1 MLKSVFRKI
10 ANNFWL
16 FFCLILGS
24 LLITAILAA
33 IPIYTDGAL
42 RKMLDVEL
50 NKFANNNDEY
60 VSPGEMYGVINYR
73 GEYGPQLILDT
84 ISSTTEEFNEAFE
97 ENEVKI
103 NDSFRNLKVR
113 YLRNLENLMLQNTT
127 YSIQSMT
134 GFEKHVNI
142 LQGKMCSD
150 NIKKDV
156 IEVVVSKE
164 EYNINHL
171 VLDNVYTMYS
181 TRYRG
186 DEDSFIK
193 IKVVGVFEI
202 KYEDVEYWH
211 SGDLDNGLQSVFMTS
226 DAAFEEYFFRYKK
239 ATSITNASWCY
250 NVDLYGL
257 KKDELEPYININK
270 KMQDHFDEMYDGTA
284 FLEVPINETLLEYID
299 KSETLE
305 LTMWILNAPVLVML
319 LFYTYMVAKMV
330 IDDDKNEISSLKCR
344 GAFPQQIFYR
354 YFLECGVISVFSL
367 IAGPPLGLMLA
378 KMIGASNGFLE
389 FVNRGGMELTLL
401 PSAYLYA
408 LAAAVVFMVMVL
420 IPAHKAT
427 KTTIVQHKQKK
438 ARRTTLALWE
448 KMGLDFI
455 LLAASIYLLYVYKRT
470 DLISSDGTAD
480 MSIYFISTVFI
491 FACGMIF
498 LRLYPL
504 ILKLIFRFTRKRM
517 SPTLFSTFVQV
528 SRNKNEN
535 RFLIMFLI
543 LTVSVGIYS
552 SNTAGIV
559 NTNAEDIAKYK
570 SGADIVVS
578 PDWQL
583 DSVVSYE
590 GEDGSIITGTMAD
603 MPAKYRNFATDPFL
617 NTKGVEAMTKVAN
630 IDGAFARETII
641 AGEWAR
647 NVRIMAL
654 EPYNFTQVSWIRPST
669 FNKDIHW
676 YYYMNQMQNY
686 PTSVMISRSL
696 AEACEI
702 KPGYTVDISFTGK
715 ILGEERYPD
724 ASCFVLGVFDYWPTY
739 YEDYEYAEMTD
750 YMIIMNLDYVM
761 TLDDTTTYDLWL
773 KKADDVSSSDI
784 YADWEKRGLTENV
797 TKISDRQTAINAEK
811 ADSLVMA
818 LNGLFSMGFIATM
831 IISFMGFLLYWLL
844 SVRKRRL
851 QFGVLRAMGL
861 SKFKLSLMLF
871 WEHMMTSGISV
882 IVGVFV
888 GYLTSYLYLPVLE
901 KTFTTLLPLTLSY
914 NTTDNLKVFLL
925 VAVMII
931 SGIVVLSRYISKLKI
946 NEAVKIG
953 EE

>member
-42 RKMLDVEL
+42 KKMLDVEL
-50 NKFANNNDEY
+50 DKFATKNEEY

-73 GEYGPQLILDT
+73 GEYGPQMILET
-84 ISSTTEEFNEAFE
+84 ISDTTRTFE
-97 ENEVKI
+97 KTFKENNVKL
-103 NDSFRNLKVR
+103 NNSFRNLQVR
-113 YLRNLENLMLQNTT
+113 NLRNAENLMLQNTS
-127 YSIQSMT
+127 YSIQSLT
-134 GFEKHVNI
+134 DFHKHVTI
-142 LQGKMCSD
+142 IEGRMCSD
-150 NIKKDV
+150 DVRKDV

-171 VLDNVYTMYS
+171 VLNSVYTM
-181 TRYRG
+181 TPMRYR
-186 DEDSFIK
+186 EEYSAEIK
-193 IKVVGVFEI
+193 IKVVGVYEI
-202 KYEDVEYWH
+202 NYADVDYWH
-211 SGDLDNGLQSVFMTS
+211 KEDLKDGMVSVFLTS
-226 DAAFEEYFFRYKK
+226 DAAFEEYFFEYEN
-239 ATSITNASWCY
+239 AGLITNAAWCY
-250 NVDLYGL
+250 NVNLYGL
-257 KKDELEPYININK
+257 QKDELAPYLEANKELNQHFESLHNGTARLEIPINK
-270 KMQDHFDEMYDGTA
+270 
-284 FLEVPINETLLEYID
+284 TLSQYID

-319 LFYTYMVAKMV
+319 LFYTYMVAKM
-330 IDDDKNEISSLKCR
+330 IIEDDKNEISALKCR
-344 GAFPQQIFYR
+344 GAFPKQIFCR

-378 KMIGASNGFLE
+378 KIIGASNGFLE
-389 FVNRGGMELTLL
+389 FVNRSGMELSLL
-401 PSAYLYA
+401 PSSYIYA
-408 LAAAVVFMVMVL
+408 LIAAVIFMIMVL
-420 IPAHKAT
+420 IPAYKAT

-438 ARRTTLALWE
+438 ARRTSLAFWE

-455 LLAASIYLLYVYKRT
+455 LLAASLYLLYVYKRT
-470 DLISSDGTAD
+470 DLITSDGTPD
-480 MSIYFISTVFI
+480 MTVYFISTVFI

-504 ILKLIFRFTRKRM
+504 ILKLIFRFTRKNM
-517 SPTLFSTFVQV
+517 PPTVFSTFIQV

-552 SNTAGIV
+552 SNTAGII

-578 PDWQL
+578 PEWQL
-583 DSVVSYE
+583 DSVISYE

-603 MPAKYRNFATDPFL
+603 MPAKYRTFATDPFL
-617 NTKGVEAMTKVAN
+617 NTDGVEAVTKVAN
-630 IDGAFARETII
+630 IKGAFARDSIM
-641 AGEWAR
+641 AGEWSR
-647 NVRIMAL
+647 SVRIMAI
-654 EPYNFTQVSWIRPST
+654 EPYQFTQVSWIRPST
-669 FNKDIHW
+669 FNKEIHW
-676 YYYMNQMQNY
+676 YYYMNQMQKY

-696 AEACEI
+696 AKALDI
-702 KPGYTVDISFTGK
+702 KEGYNVDISFTGK
-715 ILGEERYPD
+715 RVGEELQPD
-724 ASCFVLGVFDYWPTY
+724 VSCFVLGVFDYWPTF
-739 YEDYEYAEMTD
+739 YEDYEHATNTE
-750 YMIIMNLDYVM
+750 YMIVMNYDYVL
-761 TLDDTTTYDLWL
+761 TLDDTTTFDLWI
-773 KKADDVSSSDI
+773 KKSEGADSNAI
-784 YADWEKRGLTENV
+784 YAEWEKQGLTKNV
-797 TKISDRQTAINAEK
+797 TKISDRQTAVNAEK
-811 ADSLVMA
+811 SDSLVMA

-882 IVGVFV
+882 LVGVFV
-888 GYLTSYLYLPVLE
+888 GYLASFLYLPVLE

-914 NTTDNLKVFLL
+914 NTVDNLKVFAL

>member
-24 LLITAILAA
+24 LLITSILAA

-50 NKFANNNDEY
+50 NRFATKNEEY
-60 VSPGEMYGVINYR
+60 ASPGEMYGFINYR
-73 GEYGPQLILDT
+73 GDYAGSQTILQTIDDT
-84 ISSTTEEFNEAFE
+84 TRIFDKTFK
-97 ENEVKI
+97 ENGVEI
-103 NDSFRNLKVR
+103 NNSFRNLQVN
-113 YLRNLENLMLQNTT
+113 NLFNTENLMLQKNP

-134 GFEKHVNI
+134 NFDKHVTI
-142 LQGKMCSD
+142 LQGRMCSAQVR
-150 NIKKDV
+150 KDV

-164 EYNINHL
+164 EFNINHL
-171 VLDNVYTMYS
+171 ILDNVYTMAPM
-181 TRYRG
+181 RQGNRNV
-186 DEDSFIK
+186 EIK

-202 KYEDVEYWH
+202 KYTDVDYWH
-211 SGDLDNGLQSVFMTS
+211 KEDLKEGMTSVFLTS
-226 DAAFEEYFFRYKK
+226 DAAFEEYFFRYENVNL
-239 ATSITNASWCY
+239 ITNAAWSY
-250 NVDLYGL
+250 NVNLYGL
-257 KKDELEPYININK
+257 SKDELKPYIESNDVIK
-270 KMQDHFDEMYDGTA
+270 KHFESLRNARIEIPVNQTV
-284 FLEVPINETLLEYID
+284 LQYIE

-319 LFYTYMVAKMV
+319 LFYTYMVAKM
-330 IDDDKNEISSLKCR
+330 IIEDDKNEISSLKCR
-344 GAFPQQIFYR
+344 GAFPKQIFYR
-354 YFLECGVISVFSL
+354 YFLECGIISAFSL
-367 IAGPPLGLMLA
+367 VAGPLLGLMLA

-389 FVNRGGMELTLL
+389 FVNRGGMELSLL
-401 PSAYLYA
+401 PSAYIYA
-408 LAAAVVFMVMVL
+408 LIAAMIFMVMVL
-420 IPAHKAT
+420 IPAYKAT

-438 ARRTTLALWE
+438 ARRSTLAVWE
-448 KMGLDFI
+448 KLGIDFI
-455 LLAASIYLLYVYKRT
+455 LLAASIFLLYIYKRT
-470 DLISSDGTAD
+470 DLITSDGTPD
-480 MSIYFISTVFI
+480 MTVYFISTVFI

-504 ILKLIFRFTRKRM
+504 LLKLIFRFTRKNM
-517 SPTLFSTFVQV
+517 PPTVFSTFVQV

-552 SNTAGIV
+552 SNTAGII

-590 GEDGSIITGTMAD
+590 GEDGSVMTGTMAD
-603 MPAKYRNFATDPFL
+603 MPVKYRTFATDPFL
-617 NTKGVEAMTKVAN
+617 NTKGVKAMTKVAN
-630 IDGAFARETII
+630 IQGVFARDSILADKWE
-641 AGEWAR
+641 R
-647 NVRIMAL
+647 NARIMAI

-676 YYYMNQMQNY
+676 YYYMNQMQRY

-696 AEACEI
+696 AKALDI
-702 KPGYTVDISFTGK
+702 KEGYNIDLSFTGK
-715 ILGEERYPD
+715 RLGEELQPD
-724 ASCFVLGVFDYWPTY
+724 ATCFVLGIFDYWPTF
-739 YEDYEYAEMTD
+739 YEDYEYAENTD
-750 YMIIMNLDYVM
+750 YMIIMNFDYAM
-761 TLDDTTTYDLWL
+761 SLDDTVTYDLWL
-773 KKADDVSSSDI
+773 KKSEGANSNDI
-784 YADWEKRGLTENV
+784 YASWQKQGLTDNV
-797 TKISDRQTAINAEK
+797 TKISDSQTAINAEK

-871 WEHMMTSGISV
+871 WEHLMTSGISV
-882 IVGVFV
+882 LVGVFV
-888 GYLTSYLYLPVLE
+888 GYLTSFLFLPILE

-914 NTTDNLKVFLL
+914 NTADNLKIFAL

>member
-24 LLITAILAA
+24 LLITSILAA

-50 NKFANNNDEY
+50 NRFATKNEEY
-60 VSPGEMYGVINYR
+60 ASPGEMYGFINYR
-73 GEYGPQLILDT
+73 GDYAGSQTILQTIDDT
-84 ISSTTEEFNEAFE
+84 TRIFDKTFK
-97 ENEVKI
+97 ENGIEI
-103 NDSFRNLKVR
+103 NNSFRNLQVN
-113 YLRNLENLMLQNTT
+113 NLFNTENLMLQKNP

-134 GFEKHVNI
+134 NFDKHVTI
-142 LQGKMCSD
+142 LQGRMCSAQVR
-150 NIKKDV
+150 KDV

-164 EYNINHL
+164 EFNINHL
-171 VLDNVYTMYS
+171 ILDNVYTMAPM
-181 TRYRG
+181 RQGNRNV
-186 DEDSFIK
+186 EIK

-202 KYEDVEYWH
+202 KYTDVDYWH
-211 SGDLDNGLQSVFMTS
+211 KEDLKEGMTSVFLTS
-226 DAAFEEYFFRYKK
+226 DAAFEEYFFRYENVNL
-239 ATSITNASWCY
+239 ITNAAWSY
-250 NVDLYGL
+250 NVNLYGL
-257 KKDELEPYININK
+257 SKDELKPYIESNDVIK
-270 KMQDHFDEMYDGTA
+270 KHFESLRNARIEIPVNQTV
-284 FLEVPINETLLEYID
+284 LQYIE

-319 LFYTYMVAKMV
+319 LFYTYMVAKM
-330 IDDDKNEISSLKCR
+330 IIEDDKNEISSLKCR
-344 GAFPQQIFYR
+344 GAFPKQIFYR
-354 YFLECGVISVFSL
+354 YFLECGIISAFSL
-367 IAGPPLGLMLA
+367 VAGPLLGLMLA

-389 FVNRGGMELTLL
+389 FVNRGGMELSLL
-401 PSAYLYA
+401 PSAYIYA
-408 LAAAVVFMVMVL
+408 LIAAMIFMVMVL
-420 IPAHKAT
+420 IPAYKAT

-438 ARRTTLALWE
+438 ARRSTLAVWE
-448 KMGLDFI
+448 KLGIDFI
-455 LLAASIYLLYVYKRT
+455 LLAASIFLLYIYKRT
-470 DLISSDGTAD
+470 DLITSDGTPD
-480 MSIYFISTVFI
+480 MTVYFISTVFI

-504 ILKLIFRFTRKRM
+504 LLKLIFRFTRKNM
-517 SPTLFSTFVQV
+517 PPTVFSTFVQV

-552 SNTAGIV
+552 SNTAGII

-590 GEDGSIITGTMAD
+590 GEDGSVMTGTMAD
-603 MPAKYRNFATDPFL
+603 MPVKYRTFATDPFL
-617 NTKGVEAMTKVAN
+617 NTKGVKAMTKVAN
-630 IDGAFARETII
+630 IQGVFARDSILADKWE
-641 AGEWAR
+641 R
-647 NVRIMAL
+647 NARIMAI

-676 YYYMNQMQNY
+676 YYYMNQMQRY

-696 AEACEI
+696 AKALDI
-702 KPGYTVDISFTGK
+702 KEGYNIDLSFTGK
-715 ILGEERYPD
+715 RLGEELQPD
-724 ASCFVLGVFDYWPTY
+724 ATCFVLGIFDYWPTF
-739 YEDYEYAEMTD
+739 YEDYEYAENTD
-750 YMIIMNLDYVM
+750 YMIIMNFDYAM
-761 TLDDTTTYDLWL
+761 SLDDTVTYDLWL
-773 KKADDVSSSDI
+773 KKSEGANSNDI
-784 YADWEKRGLTENV
+784 YASWQKQGLTDNV
-797 TKISDRQTAINAEK
+797 TKISDSQTAINAEK

-871 WEHMMTSGISV
+871 WEHLMTSGISV
-882 IVGVFV
+882 LVGVFV
-888 GYLTSYLYLPVLE
+888 GYLTSFLFLPILE

-914 NTTDNLKVFLL
+914 NTADNLKIFAL

>member
-50 NKFANNNDEY
+50 NKFANENDEY

-73 GEYGPQLILDT
+73 GEYGSQLIIET
-84 ISSTTEEFNEAFE
+84 IKETTEKFDEAFE
-97 ENEVKI
+97 EYDVVL
-103 NDSFRNLKVR
+103 NDSFRNIKVR
-113 YLRNLENLMLQNTT
+113 NLKNLDNLMLQNTA

-134 GFEKHVNI
+134 GFEKHVTM

-150 NIKKDV
+150 KIKNNV

-164 EYNINHL
+164 EYNVNHL
-171 VLDNVYTMYS
+171 ILDNVYTMTPS
-181 TRYRG
+181 RYWG
-186 DEDSFIK
+186 DNSVRIK
-193 IKVVGVFEI
+193 IKVVGVYEI
-202 KYEDVEYWH
+202 NYSDVEYWH
-211 SGDLDNGLQSVFMTS
+211 KDDIENGMQSVFLAS
-226 DAAFEEYFFRYKK
+226 DKAFEEYFLEYG
-239 ATSITNASWCY
+239 NAWLISNAAWCY

-257 KKDELEPYININK
+257 KKDELLPYVEINEI
-270 KMQDHFDEMYDGTA
+270 MDEHFGEMYEGTA
-284 FLEVPINETLLEYID
+284 HLEIPINEVLLEYIS

-305 LTMWILNAPVLVML
+305 LTMWILNVPVLIML
-319 LFYTYMVAKMV
+319 LFYTYMVAKM
-330 IDDDKNEISSLKCR
+330 IIEDDKNEISSLKCR
-344 GAFPQQIFYR
+344 GAFPKQIFYR

-378 KMIGASNGFLE
+378 KLIGASNGFLE
-389 FVNRGGMELTLL
+389 FVNRGGLELSLL
-401 PSAYLYA
+401 PSAYVYA
-408 LAAAVVFMVMVL
+408 LIAAMVFMVMVL
-420 IPAHKAT
+420 LPAYKAT

-438 ARRTTLALWE
+438 ARRTTLAMWE
-448 KMGLDFI
+448 KLGLDFI
-455 LLAASIYLLYVYKRT
+455 LLAASIYLLYIYKRT
-470 DLISSDGTAD
+470 DLITPDGTPD
-480 MSIYFISTVFI
+480 MSVYFISTLFI

-504 ILKLIFRFTRKRM
+504 LLKLIFRFTRKRM
-517 SPTLFSTFVQV
+517 PPTVFSTFVQV
-528 SRNKNEN
+528 ARNKNEN

-552 SNTAGIV
+552 SNTAGII
-559 NTNAEDIAKYK
+559 NMNAEDIAKYK
-570 SGADIVVS
+570 SGADIVVR

-590 GEDGSIITGTMAD
+590 GEDGSVITGTMAD
-603 MPAKYRNFATDPFL
+603 MPAKYRTFASDPFL

-630 IDGAFARETII
+630 IGNVYARDTVMTD
-641 AGEWAR
+641 EWAR
-647 NVRIMAL
+647 GVRIMAI
-654 EPYNFTQVSWIRPST
+654 EPYNFTQVSWIRAST
-669 FNKDIHW
+669 FNKNIHW
-676 YYYMNQMQNY
+676 YYYMNQMQRY
-686 PTSVMISRSL
+686 PTTVMISRSL
-696 AEACEI
+696 ANALNVKE
-702 KPGYTVDISFTGK
+702 GYTIDVSFTGK
-715 ILGEERYPD
+715 RIGEERLPD

-750 YMIIMNLDYVM
+750 YMIVMNYHYVM

-773 KKADDVSSSDI
+773 KKEAGASSNDI
-784 YADWEKRGLTENV
+784 YDSWEKQGLTDNV
-797 TKISDRQTAINAEK
+797 LKISDRQTALNAEK

-818 LNGLFSMGFIATM
+818 LNGLFSMGYIATM

-882 IVGVFV
+882 VIGIFV

-914 NTTDNLKVFLL
+914 NTADNIKVFIL
-925 VAVMII
+925 VAIMII
-931 SGIVVLSRYISKLKI
+931 SGIIVLSRYISRLRI

>member
-50 NKFANNNDEY
+50 DQFATENEGY
-60 VSPGEMYGVINYR
+60 ASPGEMYGVINYR
-73 GEYGPQLILDT
+73 SEYGNQMILET
-84 ISSTTEEFNEAFE
+84 IEDTTEAFEEAFE
-97 ENEVKI
+97 ENDVKL
-103 NDSFRNLKVR
+103 NSSFRNLKVT
-113 YLRNLENLMLQNTT
+113 NLYNAENLMLQNTS

-134 GFEKHVNI
+134 DFDKHVTI
-142 LQGKMCSD
+142 LQGDMCSD
-150 NIKKDV
+150 RVRNDI

-164 EYNINHL
+164 EYNVNHL
-171 VLDNVYTMYS
+171 VLGSVYTMAPIRHWEY
-181 TRYRG
+181 G
-186 DEDSFIK
+186 DTQIK
-193 IKVVGVFEI
+193 IKVVGVYEI
-202 KYEDVEYWH
+202 KYTDVEYWH
-211 SGDLDNGLQSVFMTS
+211 KDDLKDGMTSVFLTS
-226 DAAFEEYFFRYKK
+226 DEAFESYFFRYE
-239 ATSITNASWCY
+239 NAGLISNAAWCY
-250 NVDLYGL
+250 NVNLYGL
-257 KKDELEPYININK
+257 KKDELTPYIKINEE
-270 KMQDHFDEMYDGTA
+270 MDAHFESLYRGTA
-284 FLEVPINETLLEYID
+284 HLEIPINQTLVQYIE

-319 LFYTYMVAKMV
+319 LFYTYMVAKM
-330 IDDDKNEISSLKCR
+330 IIEDDKNEISSLKCR
-344 GAFPQQIFYR
+344 GAFPKQIFYR
-354 YFLECGVISVFSL
+354 YFLECGVISAFSL

-389 FVNRGGMELTLL
+389 FVDRGGMDLTLL
-401 PSAYLYA
+401 PSAYVYA
-408 LAAAVVFMVMVL
+408 LIAAMIFMIMVL
-420 IPAHKAT
+420 IPAYKAT

-438 ARRTTLALWE
+438 ARRTTLAVWE

-470 DLISSDGTAD
+470 DLISSDGTPD
-480 MSIYFISTVFI
+480 MTVYFISTVFI

-504 ILKLIFRFTRKRM
+504 ILKLIFKFTRKNM
-517 SPTLFSTFVQV
+517 PPTVFSTFVQV

-552 SNTAGIV
+552 SNTAGII

-583 DSVVSYE
+583 DSVISYE
-590 GEDGSIITGTMAD
+590 GEDGSVITGTMAD
-603 MPAKYRNFATDPFL
+603 MPTKYRTFATDPFL
-617 NTKGVEAMTKVAN
+617 NTEGIEAVTKVAN
-630 IDGAFARETII
+630 IQGVFARDPIMQN
-641 AGEWAR
+641 EWAR
-647 NVRIMAL
+647 STRIMAI

-669 FNKDIHW
+669 FNKNIHW
-676 YYYMNQMQNY
+676 YYYMNQMQKY

-696 AEACEI
+696 AKALDI
-702 KPGYTVDISFTGK
+702 KEGYNIDISFTGK
-715 ILGEERYPD
+715 VVGEERVPD
-724 ASCFVLGVFDYWPTY
+724 ASCFVLGIFDYWPTF
-739 YEDYEYAEMTD
+739 YEDYEHAENTD
-750 YMIIMNLDYVM
+750 YMIIMNYDYVM
-761 TLDDTTTYDLWL
+761 TLDDSVTFDLWL
-773 KKADDVSSSDI
+773 KKEAGADSNDI
-784 YADWEKRGLTENV
+784 YASWEKQGLTENIV
-797 TKISDRQTAINAEK
+797 KISDRQSAVNAEK

-871 WEHMMTSGISV
+871 WEHMMTSGVSV
-882 IVGVFV
+882 SVGVFV

-914 NTTDNLKVFLL
+914 NTSDNLKVFAL

>member
-24 LLITAILAA
+24 LLITSILAA

-50 NKFANNNDEY
+50 NKFANENDEY
-60 VSPGEMYGVINYR
+60 VSPGEMYAYINYR
-73 GEYGPQLILDT
+73 GEYGPQRIMET
-84 ISSTTEEFNEAFE
+84 IQETTKAFDKAFE
-97 ENEVKI
+97 ENDIVL
-103 NDSFRNLKVR
+103 NDSFRNVKVSR
-113 YLRNLENLMLQNTT
+113 LRNYDGLMMENSS
-127 YSIQSMT
+127 YSVQCMS
-134 GFEKHVNI
+134 GFEKHVTL

-150 NIKKDV
+150 KVKDRV

-164 EYNINHL
+164 EYNVNHL
-171 VLDNVYTMYS
+171 VLDKIYTMYPS
-181 TRYRG
+181 RYYG
-186 DEDSFIK
+186 EESAYIQ
-193 IKVVGVFEI
+193 IKVVGVYEI
-202 KYEDVEYWH
+202 DYTDVEYWH
-211 SGDLDNGLQSVFMTS
+211 KADLEEGMRGVFMTS
-226 DAAFEEYFFRYKK
+226 DKAFESYFFTNKK
-239 ATSITNASWCY
+239 AGFITNAAWCY

-257 KKDELEPYININK
+257 KKDELVPYISINEEIDK
-270 KMQDHFDEMYDGTA
+270 HFEEMYDGTA
-284 FLEVPINETLLEYID
+284 HLEVPINKTLLEYID

-319 LFYTYMVAKMV
+319 LFYTYMVAKM
-330 IDDDKNEISSLKCR
+330 IIEDDKNEISSLKCR
-344 GAFPQQIFYR
+344 GAFPKQIFYR

-367 IAGPPLGLMLA
+367 IAGPLLGLMMA
-378 KMIGASNGFLE
+378 KMIGAANGFLE
-389 FVNRGGMELTLL
+389 FVNRGGMDLSLQF
-401 PSAYLYA
+401 SAYIYA
-408 LAAAVVFMVMVL
+408 FIAAIVFMIMVL
-420 IPAHKAT
+420 IPAYKAT

-448 KMGLDFI
+448 KLGLDFI
-455 LLAASIYLLYVYKRT
+455 LLAVSIYLLYVYQRT
-470 DLISSDGTAD
+470 DLISPDGSAD
-480 MSIYFISTVFI
+480 MSVYFISTVFI

-504 ILKLIFRFTRKRM
+504 LLKLIFHFTRKRM
-517 SPTLFSTFVQV
+517 PPTVFSTFVQV

-543 LTVSVGIYS
+543 LTVSIGIYS
-552 SNTAGIV
+552 SNTAGII
-559 NTNAEDIAKYK
+559 NTNANDIAKYK

-603 MPAKYRNFATDPFL
+603 MPAKYRNFATEPFV
-617 NTKGVEAMTKVAN
+617 NTKGIEAMTKVAN
-630 IDGAFARETII
+630 INSAMARETLL

-647 NVRIMAL
+647 SVRVMAI

-676 YYYMNQMQNY
+676 YYYMNQMQSY
-686 PTSVMISRSL
+686 PTSVMISKSL
-696 AEACEI
+696 ADACGI
-702 KPGYTVDISFTGK
+702 KPGYTIDISITGK
-715 ILGEERYPD
+715 HIGEERIPD
-724 ASCFVLGVFDYWPTY
+724 ATCFVLGIFDYWPTY
-739 YEDYEYAEMTD
+739 YEDYEYADATD
-750 YMIIMNLDYVM
+750 HMIIMNFDYVM
-761 TLDDTTTYDLWL
+761 TLDDTVTYDMWL
-773 KKADDVSSSDI
+773 KKDPDVSSNDI

-797 TKISDRQTAINAEK
+797 VKISDRQSAINAEK
-811 ADSLVMA
+811 SDSLVMA
-818 LNGLFSMGFIATM
+818 LNGLFSMGFISTM

-882 IVGVFV
+882 LVGIFI
-888 GYLTSYLYLPVLE
+888 GYLTSVLFLPVLE
-901 KTFTTLLPLTLSY
+901 KTFTTLLPLVLTY
-914 NTTDNLKVFLL
+914 NTADNLKVFLL

>member
-50 NKFANNNDEY
+50 NQFATKNEEY

-73 GEYGPQLILDT
+73 SEYGNQMILET
-84 ISSTTEEFNEAFE
+84 IEDTTEAFEEAFE
-97 ENEVKI
+97 ENDVKL
-103 NDSFRNLKVR
+103 NSSFRNLQV
-113 YLRNLENLMLQNTT
+113 RNLYNIENLMLQNVS

-134 GFEKHVNI
+134 DFDKHVTI
-142 LQGKMCSD
+142 LEGRMCSD
-150 NIKKDV
+150 DVRKDV

-164 EYNINHL
+164 EYNVNHL
-171 VLDNVYTMYS
+171 VLDSVYTMAPIRHWEY
-181 TRYRG
+181 G
-186 DEDSFIK
+186 AAEIK
-193 IKVVGVFEI
+193 IKVVGVYEI
-202 KYEDVEYWH
+202 KYNDVEYWH
-211 SGDLDNGLQSVFMTS
+211 KDDLKDGMASVFLTS
-226 DAAFEEYFFRYKK
+226 DAAFEEYFFRYE
-239 ATSITNASWCY
+239 NAGLISNAAWCY
-250 NVDLYGL
+250 NVNLYGL
-257 KKDELEPYININK
+257 KKDELEPYIAINAEL
-270 KMQDHFDEMYDGTA
+270 DAHFESLYRGTA
-284 FLEVPINETLLEYID
+284 HLEIPINQTLIQYID

-319 LFYTYMVAKMV
+319 LFYTYMVAKM
-330 IDDDKNEISSLKCR
+330 IIEDDKNEISSLKCR
-344 GAFPQQIFYR
+344 GAFPKQIFYR

-367 IAGPPLGLMLA
+367 IAGPPLGLALA

-389 FVNRGGMELTLL
+389 FVNRKGMDLSLL

-408 LAAAVVFMVMVL
+408 LIAAMVFMVMVL
-420 IPAHKAT
+420 IPAYKAT
-427 KTTIVQHKQKK
+427 KVTIVQHKQKK
-438 ARRTTLALWE
+438 ARRTNLAAWE

-470 DLISSDGTAD
+470 DLISSDGTPD
-480 MSIYFISTVFI
+480 MTVYFISTVFI

-504 ILKLIFRFTRKRM
+504 LLKLIFKFTRKNM
-517 SPTLFSTFVQV
+517 PPTVFSTFVQV

-552 SNTAGIV
+552 SNTAGII
-559 NTNAEDIAKYK
+559 NTNADDIAKYK

-583 DSVVSYE
+583 DSVISYE

-603 MPAKYRNFATDPFL
+603 MPTKYRTFATDPFL
-617 NTKGVEAMTKVAN
+617 NTKGIEAVTKVAN
-630 IDGAFARETII
+630 VTNVFARDPILQN
-641 AGEWAR
+641 EWAR
-647 NVRIMAL
+647 SVRIMAI
-654 EPYNFTQVSWIRPST
+654 EPYEFTQVSWIRPST
-669 FNKDIHW
+669 FNKNIHW
-676 YYYMNQMQNY
+676 YYYMNQMQKY
-686 PTSVMISRSL
+686 PTSVMISSSL
-696 AEACEI
+696 AKALDI
-702 KPGYTVDISFTGK
+702 KEGYNIDISLTGK
-715 ILGEERYPD
+715 VLGEERIPD
-724 ASCFVLGVFDYWPTY
+724 ATCFVLGVFDYWPTF
-739 YEDYEYAEMTD
+739 YEDYEHAENSD
-750 YMIIMNLDYVM
+750 YMIVMNYDYVM
-761 TLDDTTTYDLWL
+761 TLDDTTTFDLWL
-773 KKADDVSSSDI
+773 KKSEGADSNDI
-784 YADWEKRGLTENV
+784 YASWEKEGLTENV
-797 TKISDRQTAINAEK
+797 VKISDRQSAVNAEK

-831 IISFMGFLLYWLL
+831 LISFMGFLLYWLL

-871 WEHMMTSGISV
+871 WEHMLTSGVSV
-882 IVGVFV
+882 LVGVFV
-888 GYLTSYLYLPVLE
+888 GYLTSFLYLPVLE

-914 NTTDNLKVFLL
+914 NTTDNLKVFAL

-931 SGIVVLSRYISKLKI
+931 SGIVVLARYISKLKI